1 MEGSNRILIYGRIGQ
16 KPELRYTAKREAVCS
31 FSVAENIPDSEA
43 PKWHKVVVWG
53 REAELC
59 QAQLDKGL
67 PIFVRGRNVDC
78 EFKTKE
84 GNLKKYTEL
93 RADRVGISIA

>member
-1 MEGSNRILIYGRIGQ
+1 MEGSNRILVYGHIGQ
-16 KPELRYTAKREAVCS
+16 RPELRYTGKGEAVCN
-31 FSVAENIPDSEA
+31 FSVAENIEGAETPR
-43 PKWHKVVVWG
+43 WLKVVVWG
-53 REAELC
+53 KEAELC
-59 QAQLDKGL
+59 TAQLDKGL
-67 PIFVRGRNVDC
+67 PVFVKGRNVDC

>member
-1 MEGSNRILIYGRIGQ
+1 MEGGNRIFIYGRLGQ

-31 FSVAENIPDSEA
+31 FSVAENIPGSET

-53 REAELC
+53 RQAELC
-59 QAQLDKGL
+59 SAQLDKGAEV
-67 PIFVRGRNVDC
+67 FARGRNVEC
-78 EFKTKE
+78 EFKTKD

-93 RADRVGISIA
+93 RADQVGISIE